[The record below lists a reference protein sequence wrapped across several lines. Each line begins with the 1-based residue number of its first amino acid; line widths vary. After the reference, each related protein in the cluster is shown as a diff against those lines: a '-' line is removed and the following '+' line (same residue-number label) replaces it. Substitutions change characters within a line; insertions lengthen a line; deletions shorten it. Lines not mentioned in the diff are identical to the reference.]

1 MISKRKPIDASCKYT
16 DVEPML
22 LEWIGVRLYK
32 SGGAARVFL
41 QEGATINK
49 SLVALGN
56 VISALAERGTAG
68 SGPGRRFIPYRDS
81 SLTWLLKDALGG
93 NATTIMLASKCLPF
107 DLPFFC
113 SHFLCLS
120 LSLTLYRYY
129 PPSTKPFPPYVS
141 PPLPSSLVPPPFRV
155 VPPCPYLF
163 LVDASSGCVST

>member
-1 MISKRKPIDASCKYT
+1 
-16 DVEPML
+16 ML
-22 LEWIGVRLYK
+22 SWCFWLRWRVQLCK
-32 SGGAARVFL
+32 SGGATRVCL
-41 QEGATINK
+41 QEGANINK

-113 SHFLCLS
+113 SHFSLS
-120 LSLTLYRYY
+120 LSLSLSPCRYY
-129 PPSTKPFPPYVS
+129 PPSTKPSLLMSLRHF
-141 PPLPSSLVPPPFRV
+141 LPSFPRFESFLLVRIYF
-155 VPPCPYLF
+155 
-163 LVDASSGCVST
+163 

>member
-1 MISKRKPIDASCKYT
+1 
-16 DVEPML
+16 ML
-22 LEWIGVRLYK
+22 SWCFWLRWRVQLCK
-32 SGGAARVFL
+32 SGGATRVCL
-41 QEGATINK
+41 QEGANINK

-113 SHFLCLS
+113 SHFSLS
-120 LSLTLYRYY
+120 LSLTL
-129 PPSTKPFPPYVS
+129 PILSTVYKAFPPYVS
-141 PPLPSSLVPPPFRV
+141 PPLPSFVPPFRV
-155 VPPCPYLF
+155 VPPRPYLF
-163 LVDASSGCVST
+163 LVDASFGVYPLKRWFTRWTSSFLFTLIRR